1 MARRKKLPAE
11 LEEVR
16 EKVIERLFPVVLQ
29 RVCEEGKAAARRD
42 YATEDQQLLLLG
54 SIRGFDEAARMVNGE
69 HLAGLFEGASEKA
82 MEALIGQEV
91 DYWFW
96 RGRASEIGWCCNVL
110 GGIDLMEP
118 VVMLTTNAFFQGIQI
133 LQDIRRGEGEDMPP
147 AVELGTRTT
156 TAVRS
161 RGMGRKK

>member
-16 EKVIERLFPVVLQ
+16 EKVIERLFPVVLK

-42 YATEDQQLLLLG
+42 YATEDQQLLLEG
-54 SIRGFDEAARMVNGE
+54 SVQGFDEAARMLNGD

-82 MEALIGQEV
+82 MEALIDQDER
-91 DYWFW
+91 YWFW

-110 GGIDLMEP
+110 GGIDLMDP
-118 VVMLTTNAFFQGIQI
+118 VGLLTTNAFFQGIQI
-133 LQDIRRGEGEDMPP
+133 LQDIRRGQGEDVPT

-156 TAVRS
+156 TTVR
-161 RGMGRKK
+161 RRGRKK